1 MVRVVDYREG
11 LIEFYCDKCNHNRK
25 QDINDL
31 LEDNCVLDI
40 EVVCSSCKEMA
51 VLYVVR
57 CKDEYEMKYLN
68 AQLKLLKEVRNEK
81 S

>member
-1 MVRVVDYREG
+1 MVRVLGYKKG
-11 LIEFYCDKCNHNRK
+11 LIEFYCDKCK
-25 QDINDL
+25 YDGEQDINDL

-40 EVVCSSCKEMA
+40 EVECPSCEDIT
-51 VLYVVR
+51 VVYITK

-68 AQLKLLKEVRNEK
+68 ARLRLLKEVRNEK

>member
-1 MVRVVDYREG
+1 MVRVVGYREG
-11 LIEFYCDKCNHNRK
+11 LIRFYCDECNHNGE

-31 LEDNCVLDI
+31 LEDNCALDI
-40 EVVCSSCKEMA
+40 EVECPSCKEMT
-51 VLYVVR
+51 VLFMVK

-68 AQLKLLKEVRNEK
+68 AQLILLKEVRDEK

>member
-11 LIEFYCDKCNHNRK
+11 LVEFHCDKCNIYGK

-31 LEDNCVLDI
+31 LEDNCALDI
-40 EVVCSSCKEMA
+40 EVECQSCKEMT
-51 VLYVVR
+51 VLYVVM

-68 AQLKLLKEVRNEK
+68 AQLRLLKEVRNEK

>member
-1 MVRVVDYREG
+1 MVRVVGYREG
-11 LIEFYCDKCNHNRK
+11 LIKFHCDKCNHNGK

-40 EVVCSSCKEMA
+40 EVECPSCKEA
-51 VLYVVR
+51 VVLYVVM

-68 AQLKLLKEVRNEK
+68 AQLKVLKEVRNEK